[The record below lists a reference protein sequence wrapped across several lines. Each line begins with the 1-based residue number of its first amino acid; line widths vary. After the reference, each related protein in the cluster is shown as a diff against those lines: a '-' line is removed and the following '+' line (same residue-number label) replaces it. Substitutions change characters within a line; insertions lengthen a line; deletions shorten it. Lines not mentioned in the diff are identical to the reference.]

1 MPDLNDAIL
10 QAIQDGFARN
20 KRQLTDLTTSISR
33 VENKI
38 VNVDADLAE
47 IKTRLGK
54 VENRM
59 HTVDSR
65 LKRCRSLTH
74 RYVCRYPWITNSTK
88 SGD

>member
-1 MPDLNDAIL
+1 MSRLKENMPDLNDAIL

-20 KRQLTDLTTSISR
+20 ERQLMDLTASISR

-38 VNVDADLAE
+38 VNVEADLAE

-59 HTVDSR
+59 HTVR
-65 LKRCRSLTH
+65 
-74 RYVCRYPWITNSTK
+74 
-88 SGD
+88 